1 MQNLNYNNMFL
12 KNLAFGFFIF
22 NLLLVLMIE
31 ASHAEYRVYQ
41 YSIKPK
47 KLYEVDVK
55 PYLVTST
62 LDPVSYV
69 SYHGGR
75 ETVSVDLLRTW
86 MCKGHTGQL
95 RSYCPSPYEKAKEV
109 KNF

>member
-1 MQNLNYNNMFL
+1 MFM
-12 KNLAFGFFIF
+12 KNLALGFILF
-22 NLLLVLMIE
+22 NFLLVLMME
-31 ASHAEYRVYQ
+31 TSHAEYRVYQ
-41 YSIKPK
+41 YSIRMK
-47 KLYEVDVK
+47 KLYEVDIK

-75 ETVSVDLLRTW
+75 ETLAVDLLRTW
-86 MCKGHTGQL
+86 TCKGHTGQRL
-95 RSYCPSPYEKAKEV
+95 PHCPSPYEKAKEV